1 MKKFLLIALCIAVV
15 GFVSAN
21 AVAQTP
27 SVTSKTL
34 LQTTL
39 SDDPTKVIEMRL
51 VEFPPGSELGRHT
64 HPGDEL
70 AFVLQGTLEILA
82 EGREPR
88 RVSTGDTFHNPRG
101 LIHGARN
108 AGDTPVRLAV
118 TFIVDK
124 GKPVAQPVGK

>member
-1 MKKFLLIALCIAVV
+1 MKRFFLIAVCIVLI
-15 GFVSAN
+15 GFISAN
-21 AVAQTP
+21 AGAQTP
-27 SVTSKTL
+27 SVTSKIL
-34 LQTTL
+34 LQTPL
-39 SDDPTKVIEMRL
+39 GDDPTKVIEMRL
-51 VEFPPGSELGRHT
+51 VEFPPGSELIRHT

-101 LIHGARN
+101 FIHGARN
-108 AGDTPVRLAV
+108 AGDTPVRLAI

-124 GKPVAQPVGK
+124 GKPVVQPAGK